1 MIGKLRAGEIV
12 LLECHSPSTC
22 YAFGSVRKVP
32 SVEFSLKLPRKVAA
46 GFIISKNNL
55 QSLIAVDPAK
65 FVHSLTNSRKYLNKV
80 FMETFI
86 FMYKNI
92 KYIFDFFI

>member
-65 FVHSLTNSRKYLNKV
+65 FVHSLTNSRKYLKDKQGIYGNFYIYVQK
-80 FMETFI
+80 
-86 FMYKNI
+86 YKI
-92 KYIFDFFI
+92 YI